1 MQHFFSQGIAVLF
14 SQAPELGSL
23 RHLFK
28 RQGYTIT
35 ADEDAT
41 DWPAMQGACLTLATD
56 FENGAVCSVDI
67 CEFPWPDDMGMTG
80 EPTLVTSA
88 HALGAFGPFVHPG
101 ALERALQAPGYQ
113 AAVPTAQDHR
123 AFVRLR
129 ISHFFQAPAEAEDSQ
144 PSQPGNARPMQE
156 LGFLLKTAA
165 ALAELPGALA
175 FFNPNSEMI
184 LPMDGLCSILSSAQ
198 EHHTFP
204 IEAVCRLRGCPA
216 EENWSFVDS
225 IGMAQLGLRDHEF
238 SWEDAASTRSEQ
250 IHFLVNLL
258 HYQADQ
264 SVQIENGHTTDGT
277 DGKLWRAEERDDSC
291 MLPPRKVLHWTIDGA
306 SPEPDLLSAPSSVDS
321 TAAPAEESG
330 LPPEA
335 EGILS
340 KLEAWQALRGAI
352 HSRAVAW
359 LRSPAF
365 RTVYYDDAHVPFAVK
380 IALEKAMPKKKAQE
394 TWQKIQYLGQQT
406 PQLWNEYQQLATQG
420 QVWFAV
426 PMMTNPAFKTE
437 VNTLLPC
444 GVIVAT
450 QQTSTEI
457 LAASVYAMV
466 AYEIYSGD
474 GDPARFPGTARI
486 MSDDSYRVFYRE
498 SFPVNETEGR
508 HFTLLSVLMRKSWM
522 PPDDVPFIPFLA
534 MPGPRGAV
542 IQIPWHIATGTP
554 PPPGSMEPG
563 RFANIAALDR
573 QADQMMDE
581 QKSKKWGCWNI
592 ISLIIWVVFL
602 AGIIGGICM
611 SLFDK
616 PSKPAKTP
624 QIQKKVSPNGSSNP
638 K

>member
-1 MQHFFSQGIAVLF
+1 MQYFFSQGIAVLF
-14 SQAPELGSL
+14 SQAPDLGSL
-23 RHLFK
+23 RHLLK
-28 RQGYTIT
+28 RQGHTIA

-56 FENGAVCSVDI
+56 FENGAVCWVDI

-113 AAVPTAQDHR
+113 AAVPTAQDHH

-129 ISHFFQAPAEAEDSQ
+129 ISHFFQTPAGVEESR
-144 PSQPGNARPMQE
+144 PTEPENAQPMQE
-156 LGFLLKTAA
+156 LGFLLKAA
-165 ALAELPGALA
+165 TSLAELPGALA
-175 FFNPNSEMI
+175 YFNPNSEMI
-184 LPMDGLCSILSSAQ
+184 LSLDGLSSILSSAQ

-204 IEAVCRLRGCPA
+204 IEAICRLRGCPA

-225 IGMAQLGLRDHEF
+225 IGMAQLGMRDHEF
-238 SWEDAASTRSEQ
+238 AWEDAANTRSEQ
-250 IHFLVNLL
+250 IHFLINLL

-277 DGKLWRAEERDDSC
+277 DGKLWRAEERDDAC

-306 SPEPDLLSAPSSVDS
+306 PPEPELLATTSAS
-321 TAAPAEESG
+321 AAIAPLEGSG
-330 LPPEA
+330 LTPEA
-335 EGILS
+335 DGILS
-340 KLEAWQALRGAI
+340 KLEAWQSLRSAI

-365 RTVYYDDAHVPFAVK
+365 RTVYYDDAHVPFAMK
-380 IALEKAMPKKKAQE
+380 IALEKEMPKKQAQE
-394 TWQKIQYLGQQT
+394 IWQKVQYLGQQT

-426 PMMTNPAFKTE
+426 PMMTNPAFDTE
-437 VNTLLPC
+437 INTLLPC

-450 QQTSTEI
+450 EQSSMEI
-457 LAASVYAMV
+457 LAAGVYAMV
-466 AYEIYSGD
+466 AYELYSGG
-474 GDPARFPGTARI
+474 GDPAQFPGTARI
-486 MSDDSYRVFYRE
+486 MSDDSYRLFYRE
-498 SFPVNETEGR
+498 AFPVSETQGSQ
-508 HFTLLSVLMRKSWM
+508 FTLLSVLMRKSWM

-534 MPGPRGAV
+534 MPGPRGAI

-554 PPPGSMEPG
+554 PLPGSVEPG
-563 RFANIAALDR
+563 RFAEIAELDR
-573 QADQMMDE
+573 LAYQMMEE

-592 ISLIIWVVFL
+592 INLIIWAVFL
-602 AGIIGGICM
+602 AGIIGGIGM
-611 SLFDK
+611 ALFDK
-616 PSKPAKTP
+616 PSKPTKTP
-624 QIQKKVSPNGSSNP
+624 QIQKKVSPNP